1 MHSINGESL
10 FDFYFN
16 ISTSSSSGS
25 SSGSSGDSSGSSGDC
40 SGVYSSSGV
49 MSVAIIPVNDPPVVY
64 DTTTGK
70 CSVVV

>member
-16 ISTSSSSGS
+16 ISTSSSS
-25 SSGSSGDSSGSSGDC
+25 SGSSGDGSGSSGDG